1 MNFSDKKVIVD
12 SPARLHLGFYGINK
26 DLDYSFGSIGLAIN
40 AFRTIVSAKY
50 TRKSQSSLNKVKLH
64 QINQILKKKN
74 INKSYAL
81 EIIKSPPKH
90 IGLGSGTQLSLCFI
104 HAINILLNLNLSKD
118 ECIRLSSR
126 GKRSGIGIGTF
137 YSGGF
142 IVDGCKKDRLYP
154 KTLFNLKFPKQ
165 WHVILIN
172 DTSRRGSFGRKE
184 SEFFDNKKNTTEK
197 INKELSFILMRG
209 LFPSI
214 LYEDFDN
221 FCDNLNLYQKMTSR
235 FYKSNQK
242 DTYLSNDIAKI
253 IKFVTNSGF
262 KGVGQ
267 SSWGPLSYIFTES
280 KEEAE
285 DVIKAMESKFK
296 VYNNLNYQIVGVS
309 NTGCKHKII

>member
-1 MNFSDKKVIVD
+1 MNFNGKKVIVD

-50 TRKSQSSLNKVKLH
+50 TRKSQSSLNNVKLH
-64 QINQILKKKN
+64 QINQILMKKN
-74 INKSYAL
+74 INKNYVL

-118 ECIRLSSR
+118 ECIQLSSR

-142 IVDGCKKDRLYP
+142 IVDGCKKDHLYP

-172 DTSRRGSFGRKE
+172 DTSRRGSYGRKE
-184 SEFFDNKKNTTEK
+184 SEF
-197 INKELSFILMRG
+197 
-209 LFPSI
+209 
-214 LYEDFDN
+214 
-221 FCDNLNLYQKMTSR
+221 
-235 FYKSNQK
+235 
-242 DTYLSNDIAKI
+242 
-253 IKFVTNSGF
+253 
-262 KGVGQ
+262 
-267 SSWGPLSYIFTES
+267 
-280 KEEAE
+280 
-285 DVIKAMESKFK
+285 
-296 VYNNLNYQIVGVS
+296 
-309 NTGCKHKII
+309 

>member
-1 MNFSDKKVIVD
+1 MNFSGKKVIVD

-50 TRKSQSSLNKVKLH
+50 ARKSQSSLTNVKL
-64 QINQILKKKN
+64 NQILKKKN
-74 INKSYAL
+74 INKSYVL
-81 EIIKSPPKH
+81 EIISSPPKH

-142 IVDGCKKDRLYP
+142 VVDGCKKDHLYP

-165 WHVILIN
+165 WHIILIN

-184 SEFFDNKKNTTEK
+184 SEFFNNKKNTTET

-221 FCDNLNLYQKMTSR
+221 FCDNLNLYQKTTSR
-235 FYKSNQK
+235 FYKSNQR

-280 KEEAE
+280 KAEAE
-285 DVIKAMESKFK
+285 DVIKVMESKFK

>member
-1 MNFSDKKVIVD
+1 MNFSGKKVIVD

-50 TRKSQSSLNKVKLH
+50 ARKSQSSLTNVKL
-64 QINQILKKKN
+64 NQILKKKN
-74 INKSYAL
+74 INKSYVL
-81 EIIKSPPKH
+81 EIISSPPKH

-142 IVDGCKKDRLYP
+142 VVDGCKKDHLYP

-165 WHVILIN
+165 WHIILIN

-184 SEFFDNKKNTTEK
+184 SEFFNNKKNTTET

-221 FCDNLNLYQKMTSR
+221 FCDNLNHYQKMTSR
-235 FYKSNQK
+235 FYKSNQR

-280 KEEAE
+280 KAEAE
-285 DVIKAMESKFK
+285 DVIKVMESKFK

>member
-1 MNFSDKKVIVD
+1 MNFSGKKVIVD

-50 TRKSQSSLNKVKLH
+50 ARKSQSPLTNVKL
-64 QINQILKKKN
+64 NQILKKKN
-74 INKSYAL
+74 INKSYVL
-81 EIIKSPPKH
+81 EIISSPPKH

-142 IVDGCKKDRLYP
+142 VVDGCKKDHLYP

-165 WHVILIN
+165 WHIILIN

-184 SEFFDNKKNTTEK
+184 SEFFNNKKNTTET

-221 FCDNLNLYQKMTSR
+221 FCDNLNHYQKMTSR
-235 FYKSNQK
+235 FYKSNQR

-267 SSWGPLSYIFTES
+267 SSWGPLSYILTES
-280 KEEAE
+280 KAEAE
-285 DVIKAMESKFK
+285 DVIKVMESKFK

>member
-1 MNFSDKKVIVD
+1 MNFSGKKVIVD

-26 DLDYSFGSIGLAIN
+26 DLGYSFGSMGLAIN
-40 AFRTIVSAKY
+40 AFRTMVSAEFV
-50 TRKSQSSLNKVKLH
+50 RKSQSSLSNIKLG

-74 INKSYAL
+74 INKSYML
-81 EIIKSPPKH
+81 KIIKSPPKH

-126 GKRSGIGIGTF
+126 GKRSGVGIGTF

-142 IVDGCKKDRLYP
+142 IVDGCKKDNLYP
-154 KTLFNLKFPKQ
+154 KTLLNLKFPKQ
-165 WHVILIN
+165 WHIILIN

-184 SEFFDNKKNTTEK
+184 NEFFDNKKNKIEI
-197 INKELSFILMRG
+197 INKELSFILMKG

-214 LYEDFDN
+214 LYKDFSN
-221 FCDNLNLYQKMTSR
+221 FCDNLNRYQKMTSR
-235 FYKSNQK
+235 FYKSKQN
-242 DTYLSNDIAKI
+242 DTYLSDDIAKI
-253 IKFVTNSGF
+253 IKFATASGF

-267 SSWGPLSYIFTES
+267 SSWGPLSYIFIES
-280 KEEAE
+280 KAEAE

-296 VYNNLNYQIVGVS
+296 VYNNLNYQIVGIS

>member
-1 MNFSDKKVIVD
+1 MNFSGKKVIVD

-50 TRKSQSSLNKVKLH
+50 ARKSQSSLTNVKL
-64 QINQILKKKN
+64 NQILKKKN
-74 INKSYAL
+74 INKSYVL
-81 EIIKSPPKH
+81 EIISSPPKH

-142 IVDGCKKDRLYP
+142 VVDGCKKDHLYP

-165 WHVILIN
+165 WHIILIN

-184 SEFFDNKKNTTEK
+184 SEFFNNIKNTTET

-221 FCDNLNLYQKMTSR
+221 FCDNLNHYQKMTSR
-235 FYKSNQK
+235 FYKSNQR

-280 KEEAE
+280 KAEAE
-285 DVIKAMESKFK
+285 DVIKVMESKFK

>member
-1 MNFSDKKVIVD
+1 MNFSGKKVIVD

-26 DLDYSFGSIGLAIN
+26 DLGYSFGSMGLAIN
-40 AFRTIVSAKY
+40 AFRTIVSAEVA
-50 TRKSQSSLNKVKLH
+50 RKSQSSLSNIKLG
-64 QINQILKKKN
+64 QINRILKKKN
-74 INKSYAL
+74 INKSYML
-81 EIIKSPPKH
+81 KIIKSPPKH

-126 GKRSGIGIGTF
+126 GKRSGVGIGTF

-142 IVDGCKKDRLYP
+142 IVDGCKKDLLYP

-165 WHVILIN
+165 WHIILIN
-172 DTSRRGSFGRKE
+172 DTSLRGSFGRKE
-184 SEFFDNKKNTTEK
+184 NEFFDNKKNKTEI

-214 LYEDFDN
+214 LYKDFSN
-221 FCDNLNLYQKMTSR
+221 FCDNLNRYQKMTSR
-235 FYKSNQK
+235 FYKSKQN
-242 DTYLSNDIAKI
+242 DTYLSDDIAKI
-253 IKFVTNSGF
+253 IKFATNSGF

-267 SSWGPLSYIFTES
+267 SSWGPLSYIFIES
-280 KEEAE
+280 KAEAE

-296 VYNNLNYQIVGVS
+296 VYNNLNYQIVGIS
-309 NTGCKHKII
+309 NTGFKHKII

>member
-1 MNFSDKKVIVD
+1 MNFSGKKVIVD

-26 DLDYSFGSIGLAIN
+26 DFGYSFGSIGLAIN
-40 AFRTIVSAKY
+40 AFRTIVSAQY
-50 TRKSQSSLNKVKLH
+50 ARNSESSLSNIKLGK
-64 QINQILKKKN
+64 INQILKEKK
-74 INKSYAL
+74 INKNYVL
-81 EIIKSPPKH
+81 KIIKSPPKH
-90 IGLGSGTQLSLCFI
+90 IGLGSGTQLSLCSI
-104 HAINILLNLNLSKD
+104 NAINILLNLNLSKD

-126 GKRSGIGIGTF
+126 GKRSGVGIGTF

-142 IVDGCKKDRLYP
+142 IVDGCKKNLLYS

-165 WHVILIN
+165 WHIILIN

-184 SEFFDNKKNTTEK
+184 SEFFDNKKNKIET

-214 LYEDFDN
+214 LYKDFDN
-221 FCDNLNLYQKMTSR
+221 FCDNLNRYQKMTSR
-235 FYKSNQK
+235 FYKSKQN
-242 DTYLSNDIAKI
+242 DTYLSDDIAKI
-253 IKFVTNSGF
+253 IKFATNSGF

-267 SSWGPLSYIFTES
+267 SSWGPLSYIFIES
-280 KEEAE
+280 KAEAE

-296 VYNNLNYQIVGVS
+296 VYNNLNYQIVGIS